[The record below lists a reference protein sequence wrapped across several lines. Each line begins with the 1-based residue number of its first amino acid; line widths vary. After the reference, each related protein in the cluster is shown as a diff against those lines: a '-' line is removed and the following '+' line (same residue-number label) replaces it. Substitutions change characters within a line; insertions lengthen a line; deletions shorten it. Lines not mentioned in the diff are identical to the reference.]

1 MNEIHHCQRCNRVIK
16 NAKAIADGM
25 GKVCKRKSL
34 EKEKL
39 AMDSKREGA

>member
-16 NAKAIADGM
+16 SAKAIADGM

-34 EKEKL
+34 EEKKL
-39 AMDSKREGA
+39 ATNAKKE